1 MSVLMLGASALTL
14 GFVHGLGADH
24 LMAIA
29 ALAVDTRADRRR
41 GRVMQTAV
49 GFAVGHTIV
58 LGIGAAL
65 ALAFGWVLPTA
76 FESGAEQVGGALLL
90 GLGLL
95 GLWSVYSGRAYGHL
109 HQEIGGPTRW
119 HFHFGQST
127 HHPHTHSSVPA
138 IMGAVFAASSLRAL
152 MLLQPFGASAA
163 ALAVPTLLVLIILFG
178 LGILASMSLFGVLLA
193 GVLSLRAVDA
203 LGRISAGLISLA
215 SMLLG
220 VYWMIAW

>member
-1 MSVLMLGASALTL
+1 MLGLSALTL

-76 FESGAEQVGGALLL
+76 FESGAERVGGALLI
-90 GLGLL
+90 GLGLF
-95 GLWSVYSGRAYGHL
+95 GAWGIFSGRAYGHL
-109 HQEIGGPTRW
+109 HQEIDGPTRW
-119 HFHFGQST
+119 HFHFGRSS
-127 HHPHTHSSVPA
+127 HHPHPHSSLPTL
-138 IMGAVFAASSLRAL
+138 MGAVFAASSLRAL
-152 MLLQPFGASAA
+152 MLLEPFGVSAA
-163 ALAVPTLLVLIILFG
+163 ALAVPRLLVLLILFG
-178 LGILASMSLFGVLLA
+178 FGILAAMSLFGVLLA
-193 GVLSLRAVDA
+193 GILSLRAVDT
-203 LGRISAGLISLA
+203 LGRVSASLVSVA
-215 SMLLG
+215 SILLG
-220 VYWMIAW
+220 VYWMIF

>member
-1 MSVLMLGASALTL
+1 MLGASALTL

-49 GFAVGHTIV
+49 GFAVGHTVV
-58 LGIGAAL
+58 LGIGAAV

-76 FESGAEQVGGALLL
+76 FESGAERAGGVLLV

-95 GLWSVYSGRAYGHL
+95 GLWGVFSGRAYGHL
-109 HQEIGGPTRW
+109 HQELGGPTRW
-119 HFHFGQST
+119 HFHFGGAM
-127 HHPHTHSSVPA
+127 HRPHTHSSVPTL
-138 IMGAVFAASSLRAL
+138 MGAVFAASSLRAL
-152 MLLQPFGASAA
+152 MLLEPFGASAA
-163 ALAVPTLLVLIILFG
+163 ALAAPTLLVLIILFG

-193 GVLSLRAVDA
+193 GVLSLRAVDT
-203 LGRISAGLISLA
+203 LGRLSASVIAVA
-215 SMLLG
+215 SVLLG
-220 VYWMIAW
+220 LYWMIAR